1 MSVHKSVLLEES
13 LEALNIQKGNIVV
26 DATLGGGGHSREILK
41 RVGTEGKLIALDLD
55 EKAIHNCS
63 FKKEP
68 NVFLVKDNFI
78 NLKKIL
84 TELKVKKV
92 DAILADLGWSSD
104 QLKGTGLS
112 FQENEALDMRF
123 SKDQELSAQQIIN
136 EYSQE
141 KLGKILKEYG
151 EERFWKSISQKIV
164 ISRKIKKIETTK
176 ELVTIIQQAVSPQYR
191 YGRIHPA
198 TKTFQALRI
207 EVNRE
212 LDNLSNFLIQSID
225 VLSLGG
231 RLAVISFHS
240 LEDRIIKR
248 TLRENARGGIFTD
261 VITGKKIVQ
270 VAPSIKLITKKP
282 LRPSEEEIKSN
293 PRARSAKLR
302 VGEKIV
308 KS

>member
-1 MSVHKSVLLEES
+1 MSVHKSVLLKES
-13 LEALNIQKGNIVV
+13 LEALNIRKGDIVV
-26 DATLGGGGHSREILK
+26 DATLGGGGHSGKILK
-41 RVGTEGKLIALDLD
+41 RVGAEGKLVALDLD
-55 EKAIHNCS
+55 EEAIYNCPL
-63 FKKEP
+63 KKES

-84 TELKVKKV
+84 SELKIKKV

-104 QLKGTGLS
+104 QLKGKGLS
-112 FQENEALDMRF
+112 FQEDELLDMRF
-123 SKDQELSAQQIIN
+123 SKEQELSARNIVN

-164 ISRKIKKIETTK
+164 ASRKIQKIETTK
-176 ELVTIIQQAVSPQYR
+176 NLVTIIQQAISPQYR
-191 YGRIHPA
+191 YGKIHPA
-198 TKTFQALRI
+198 TRTFQALRI

-212 LDNLSNFLIQSID
+212 LDNLSNFLIQAID
-225 VLSLGG
+225 VLNIGG

-240 LEDRIIKR
+240 LEDRIVKK
-248 TLRENARGGIFTD
+248 TLRENARGSIFTD
-261 VITGKKIVQ
+261 VITGQKVIQ

-282 LRPSEEEIKSN
+282 VRSNEEEVANN

-302 VGEKIV
+302 IVEKIV